1 MPVSSTTAVER
12 VARVLAGQKLSRN
25 ADGVSAHASQSV
37 DMEWP
42 DCVDSALAVLRTL
55 REPDRD
61 MADVGDV
68 EIWERMIAAAI
79 GQPVEPPSEDY
90 AIPEPGTDPLHEGP

>member
-1 MPVSSTTAVER
+1 
-12 VARVLAGQKLSRN
+12 
-25 ADGVSAHASQSV
+25 
-37 DMEWP
+37 MEWR

-61 MADVGDV
+61 MAAVGDV
-68 EIWERMIAAAI
+68 ETWERMIAAAI
-79 GQPVEPPSEDY
+79 GQPVEPAQNY